1 MIDLH
6 IHSTAS
12 DGTLQPHEI
21 IARAAA
27 LGLQAIA
34 ITDHD
39 SLEGVKSALRQP
51 IPPALK
57 FLTGVEIS
65 AATPPFIRLAGSF
78 HILGYGIDPQ
88 DPTLNDSLQVLR
100 TSRENRNP
108 AIIAKL
114 NRLGIDITLAEVS
127 TAAGECQLG
136 RPHIAR
142 VLVQKGVAASIDEA
156 FKRLLGAGKP
166 AYVDKHRISC
176 REALQSIRDA
186 GGVPVLAHPGLLSF
200 ETRCGLADAVIG
212 LMEMGLMGLEV
223 FYPEHSPAFTEACRR
238 IARRHDLLMTGGSDF
253 HGDLNPE
260 IALGIGRGDLN
271 VPFAL
276 YEALVRRLQPAAR
289 RSAR

>member
-12 DGTLQPHEI
+12 DGTFQPHEI

-65 AATPPFIRLAGSF
+65 AAPPPFIRLAGSF

-223 FYPEHSPAFTEACRR
+223 FYPEHSPAFTETCRR
-238 IARRHDLLMTGGSDF
+238 IARRHDLLMTGGSEF

-276 YEALVRRLQPAAR
+276 YEAMVRRLQPAAR

>member
-12 DGTLQPHEI
+12 DGTLDPHEI
-21 IARAAA
+21 IAQATD

-39 SLEGVKSALRQP
+39 SLKGVESALRQA
-51 IPPALK
+51 IPPTLK

-65 AATPPFIRLAGSF
+65 AAPPPAIRVIGSF

-88 DPTLNDSLQVLR
+88 DPDLRDSLRVLR
-100 TSRENRNP
+100 KSRKNRNP
-108 AIIAKL
+108 AIIARL
-114 NRLGIDITLAEVS
+114 NRLGIDITLADVVEAV
-127 TAAGECQLG
+127 GECQLG

-156 FKRLLGAGKP
+156 FDRFLGSGKP
-166 AYVDKHRISC
+166 AYIDKHRIGC
-176 REALQSIRDA
+176 QDALERIRRA
-186 GGVPVLAHPGLLSF
+186 GGVPVLAHPGLLAF
-200 ETRCGLADAVIG
+200 ETHSDLADAVATLVG
-212 LMEMGLMGLEV
+212 MGLMGLEV
-223 FYPEHSPAFTEACRR
+223 FYPDHTPAFTEACRR
-238 IARRHDLLMTGGSDF
+238 LALQHGLLMTGGTDF

-260 IALGIGRGDLN
+260 IQLGIGRGDLN

-276 YEALVRRLQPAAR
+276 YEALVRHVRPTA
-289 RSAR
+289 